1 MNPPFKTPAPAKYVG
16 IWIRVSTED
25 QAQGDSPAHHEQRA
39 REYAK
44 FNGWEVREVYDLAG
58 VSGKTVMEH
67 PQAKRM
73 LADLKRGHI
82 SALIFSKLAR
92 LARNTKEL
100 LDFSDRFRAFGA
112 DMVSLQ
118 EKIDT
123 STPAGRLFYTMIA
136 AMAQWEREEIGDRV
150 RASIGVRIR
159 LGRPL
164 NASAPY
170 GFQWKDKKF
179 VHNPTETPI
188 VKKVFELFVELRRK
202 GAVARA
208 LNTAGHRTRQGALW
222 KDSQI
227 ARILAESAA
236 KGTYFYGRTRKTGPW
251 KNEDKPEDQWVK
263 IMVEPIVSEELWFQ
277 TGLILG
283 QQEKKEARP
292 GPSPV
297 RLFGGLTICHC
308 GHRMYVPSGSRKY
321 TCVKCR
327 NKILDDD
334 LDDIFHEMMK
344 NYFDAPDRIAAAF
357 ETARRNVADKESR
370 LDAHRAEIQKVRDE
384 MTRTHRLYLDGQIP
398 LTSFSTFHQ
407 PLEERLRQLQD
418 ELPRLEAELDHIK
431 VQDLSADQVLRE
443 AHELYTRWPK
453 MKVEEKQRVV
463 QSLVERITIG
473 TDEIDIKFSHLPSS
487 EELTKSQQCLRALG
501 LGARRDQMAENAVA
515 AANPEHGRL
524 VGKRFGHDAQ
534 RSTDGLDS
542 VHRMRAPNRLVAR
555 DHYLAKHRRS

>member
-1 MNPPFKTPAPAKYVG
+1 MTPNFKAPSPAKYVG

-67 PQAKRM
+67 AEAKRM
-73 LADLKRGHI
+73 LADIKRGHI

-100 LDFSDRFRAFGA
+100 LDFSDRFRACGA

-123 STPAGRLFYTMIA
+123 SSPAGRLFYTMIA

-150 RASIGVRIR
+150 RASIGVRTR
-159 LGRPL
+159 LGKPL
-164 NASAPY
+164 NASAPF
-170 GFQWKDKKF
+170 GFHWKDKKF
-179 VHNPTETPI
+179 TQNPAETPI

-202 GAVARA
+202 GAVARK
-208 LNTAGHRTRQGALW
+208 LNEAGYRTRQGSTW

-227 ARILAESAA
+227 ARILAETAA
-236 KGTYFYGRTRKTGPW
+236 KGTYFYGRTRKIGSW
-251 KNEDKPEDQWVK
+251 KYEDKPEDQWVK
-263 IMVEPIVSEELWFQ
+263 IMVEPIISEDLWHQ

-283 QQEKKEARP
+283 QQEKKEVRP
-292 GPSPV
+292 GRAPV
-297 RLFGGLTICHC
+297 RLFGGLTVCHC
-308 GHRMYVPSGSRKY
+308 GHSMYVPSGSRKY

-327 NKILDDD
+327 NKILGDD
-334 LDDIFHEMMK
+334 LDAIFHEEMK
-344 NYFDAPDRIAAAF
+344 AYFDAPERITRAF
-357 ETARRNVADKESR
+357 ETARQNLADKESR

-384 MTRTHRLYLDGQIP
+384 MARTHQLYLDGQIP
-398 LTSFSTFHQ
+398 SASFSSFHQ
-407 PLEERLRQLQD
+407 PQVERVRQLQD

-443 AHELYTRWPK
+443 AHKLYTRWPE

-473 TDEIDIKFSHLPSS
+473 VDEIDIKFSHLPSS
-487 EELTKSQQCLRALG
+487 EELTKSQQCLSPPSASNHTSMPDARNDSQIRRA
-501 LGARRDQMAENAVA
+501 ASASW
-515 AANPEHGRL
+515 
-524 VGKRFGHDAQ
+524 DA
-534 RSTDGLDS
+534 
-542 VHRMRAPNRLVAR
+542 
-555 DHYLAKHRRS
+555 